1 MQTFAIY
8 HLRHTRALAKFLF
21 VFCETAVIQSGQI
34 TQKSHTIERLVQ
46 DKRRSQPESN
56 NDSNS
61 DSDSDS
67 KPSQSNAMP
76 SSFDLSWP
84 LMSDCRTLYSL
95 PSHLNLFIFPFC

>member
-61 DSDSDS
+61 DSDS